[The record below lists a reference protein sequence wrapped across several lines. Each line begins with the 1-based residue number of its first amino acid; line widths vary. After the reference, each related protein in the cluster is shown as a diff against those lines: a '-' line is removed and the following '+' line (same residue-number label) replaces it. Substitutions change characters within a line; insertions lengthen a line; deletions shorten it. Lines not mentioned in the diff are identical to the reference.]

1 VAADADAARL
11 RRYLLGRATDEEA
24 SAIEEAYFNDD
35 EAVDRIALAEDEMI
49 EEYLE
54 GALAADDRERFERVY
69 LASPRHR
76 DRVELIRRLM
86 AIASRA
92 APAGSAGAQPGAP
105 PPSIASSRRA
115 ILGALAAAAVVA
127 LAVAAF
133 WARGGVSPPAATTAA
148 GEPKGSTA
156 PADRP
161 AASQTRDREPRA
173 LPKTF
178 AMSLSPIAVRSAGA
192 ARSLVV
198 PSDATTVALRL
209 EGNERAAAG
218 AAPARAVVRTA
229 DGTSVWEGPA
239 AAPDRANGGGAIIEI
254 PADRL
259 RVDDYVIV
267 LFATRAGGGEVEQAR
282 YVLRVRAR

>member
-35 EAVDRIALAEDEMI
+35 ETVDRIALAEDEMI

-92 APAGSAGAQPGAP
+92 ASAAPAGAQPGP
-105 PPSIASSRRA
+105 PPFIASSRRA

-133 WARGGVSPPAATTAA
+133 WARGGTSPPAATTAA

-192 ARSLVV
+192 APSLVV

-209 EGNERAAAG
+209 EGDDRAAAG
-218 AAPARAVVRTA
+218 AVPARAVVRTA

-267 LFATRAGGGEVEQAR
+267 LFATRPGGGEVEQAR

>member
-24 SAIEEAYFNDD
+24 SAIEEAYFHDD

-86 AIASRA
+86 AIGSRA
-92 APAGSAGAQPGAP
+92 ASAASAGAQPGP

-133 WARGGVSPPAATTAA
+133 WARGGTAPPAGTTAA

-192 ARSLVV
+192 APSLVV

-209 EGNERAAAG
+209 ESDDRAAAG
-218 AAPARAVVRTA
+218 AVPARAVVRTA

-267 LFATRAGGGEVEQAR
+267 LFAMRPGGGEVEQAR